1 MIKFDLEKFKGWAK
15 ENGFVYPSS
24 EIYGGLANTYDYGPY
39 GTQLKENIRNV
50 WWNKFIKSRDDIFG
64 IDSSIII
71 NPKVWEASGH
81 TESFADV
88 MVEDKVTHKRYRADH
103 LLEEYFEEMFEH
115 PDEISSE
122 LIEQMRNIIQDKKNM
137 GKIEKFASDKRE
149 SELVALMHS
158 NFENLE
164 NQQIFELFMMLHGI
178 RNEKVDGKTAEELQF
193 LIDFFEL
200 KSPKPDNNEL
210 TPARQFNQLFETEI
224 GIIESGKNKAYLR
237 GEIAQG
243 LFLNFKNIM
252 DSMHPRLPF
261 GIGQAGKAFRNEIT
275 MGQFTFRTLEFDLM
289 EFEYFFNPDE
299 QDWNE
304 LFEYWQK
311 EVKDFALEMGVDGS
325 KLRWR
330 PHEEFELSHY
340 SSRTED
346 LEYEFPWGFKEMFAV
361 AYRSDFDLKNHQ
373 EKSGK
378 KLEYISPDG
387 QTRLIPHVVE
397 PTFGLSRFI
406 TIVLIDAYTEEE
418 VNGETRIVLKLQKN
432 IAPVQIAILPLQR
445 KDELKGAA
453 QKIYESLKEQYAT
466 IYDETGSIGKR
477 YRRQDEIG
485 TPFCVTVDFDS
496 LDDNAV
502 TVRDRDTME
511 QERIAIE
518 ELKNFFESN
527 L

>member
-1 MIKFDLEKFKGWAK
+1 MKKFDLEKFKGWAK
-15 ENGFVYPSS
+15 DNGFVYPSS

-39 GTQLKENIRNV
+39 GAQLKENIRQA
-50 WWNKFIKSRDDIFG
+50 WWNKFVRSREDIYG

-81 TESFADV
+81 TDSFADV

-103 LLEEYFEEMFEH
+103 LLEDHFEK
-115 PDEISSE
+115 
-122 LIEQMRNIIQDKKNM
+122 Q
-137 GKIEKFASDKRE
+137 GKE
-149 SELVALMHS
+149 V
-158 NFENLE
+158 
-164 NQQIFELFMMLHGI
+164 
-178 RNEKVDGKTAEELQF
+178 KVDGKTPGELQEMIEAEG
-193 LIDFFEL
+193 LT
-200 KSPKPDNNEL
+200 SPDGNEL
-210 TPARQFNQLFETEI
+210 TEAKQFNQLFETEI
-224 GIIESGKNKAYLR
+224 GIVESGKNKAYLR

-252 DSMHPRLPF
+252 DSMHPKLPF

-289 EFEYFFNPDE
+289 EFEYFFNPAN

-304 LFEYWQK
+304 LFEYWQAQVK
-311 EVKDFALEMGVDGS
+311 EFALDIGVDES

-346 LEYEFPWGFKEMFAV
+346 LEYQFPWGFKEMFAV
-361 AYRSDFDLKNHQ
+361 AYRTDFDLKNHQ

-387 QTRLIPHVVE
+387 QTRLIPHVIE

-406 TIVLIDAYTEEE
+406 TIILMDAYNEEE
-418 VNGETRIVLKLQKN
+418 VNGETRIVLKLKKE
-432 IAPVQIAILPLQR
+432 IAPVQIAVLPLQR
-445 KDELKGAA
+445 KDELKSVAK
-453 QKIYESLKEQYAT
+453 KIQESLKNDYAV

-485 TPFCVTVDFDS
+485 TPYCVTVDFDS

-502 TVRDRDTME
+502 TVRDRDTMDQVRIKIDDLQQYFGE
-511 QERIAIE
+511 Q
-518 ELKNFFESN
+518 LV
-527 L
+527 